1 MNRIRLEEGSCTRFY
16 SKFSSCTNCQDIC
29 PPNAIEC
36 VESDVKINQEECI
49 SCGACVGVCPTEALS
64 LTNFD
69 VTDFFFDFLK
79 SDDKVISCKTNFVC
93 LAGLN
98 VEYLFTL
105 GLIKDIVL
113 DVGYCHE
120 CDIKD
125 RCFTQIEN
133 NINEANRL
141 LKSFGYKEIK
151 SEEIQAKKEDIKES
165 RREFFNIFSLKNV
178 AKVKRNF
185 DESLEESTGIS
196 TEIARAIRE
205 KKLPNKRK
213 ILFTI
218 LNKIDRVKEYELFSE
233 DEVSFTSS
241 KYIDDSCDNCS
252 ICYRICP
259 TSALSTNSKQSKIYF
274 DDLMCVK
281 CKLCHDVCEKDS
293 ISLTSFDTKEFFEAT
308 QKELISFDVV
318 RCDECGA
325 FFTYK
330 GGEKM
335 CQRCKQEEEG
345 ALELWG
351 LS

>member
-1 MNRIRLEEGSCTRFY
+1 MNRVRLEQGSCVRYY
-16 SKFSSCTNCQDIC
+16 SKFSSCTLCQDIC
-29 PPNAIEC
+29 PTEAIEC
-36 VESDVKINQEECI
+36 LESDVKIEQDECI
-49 SCGACVGVCPTEALS
+49 SCGGCVGVCPTEAMN

-79 SDDKVISCKTNFVC
+79 SDEDVISCKTNFVC
-93 LAGLN
+93 ISGLN
-98 VEYLFTL
+98 VEYLLTL
-105 GLIKDIVL
+105 GLVRSVVL
-113 DVGYCHE
+113 DIGHCRE

-125 RCFTQIEN
+125 KCFPQIEK
-133 NINEANRL
+133 NIEEANRL
-141 LKSFGYKEIK
+141 FKSFGFKKIEAKEIK
-151 SEEIQAKKEDIKES
+151 AQKKETN

-178 AKVKRNF
+178 SKVKRQVE
-185 DESLEESTGIS
+185 ESLEESRELSSDI
-196 TEIARAIRE
+196 IKAIKE
-205 KKLPNKRK
+205 KTLPNKRK

-218 LNKIDRVKEYELFSE
+218 LNKIGKPKEYELFSS
-233 DEVSFTSS
+233 DEISFTSS
-241 KYIDDSCDNCS
+241 KYIDESCDNCS

-259 TSALSTNSKQSKIYF
+259 TSALSTNSKGSKIYF

-281 CKLCHDVCEKDS
+281 CKLCHDVCEKSS
-293 ISLTSFDTKEFFEAT
+293 ISLKSFDTREFFEAT

-318 RCDECGA
+318 RCNECGV

-351 LS
+351 LN